1 MKFYRD
7 YVDENKYVIATYYM
21 SSKTSLR
28 DAAWNVAI
36 GQSVGNPNVRN
47 AWETDE
53 LFERNSCVIIGDEK
67 ELESLTH
74 GEVKIAFPVVN
85 TDWDNDG
92 ISHLLCQLMGGQ
104 VDIDSI
110 TICRLVNLH
119 FPKCVEDK
127 FLGPRYGISGMREF
141 TGQYDK
147 PLFGSII
154 KPKIGLNPE
163 QLLDMTKQLV
173 DGGVDFIKEDEILSN
188 PAFCSLEDRTE
199 IITDYINNC
208 GRNVVY
214 SFCVNSDP
222 HDILNRVKFV
232 HENGGNGVHL
242 NVWCGLGAYNS
253 VRKLD
258 LPINIHF
265 QKSGDRVFTD
275 PSHRFGIDW
284 NVICDIAGLIGVDTI
299 HAGMWGGYKS
309 DNEDDLK
316 STLDVLQ
323 RRNVVPALSCGM
335 HAGLIE
341 PINEKFG
348 TDYMANVG
356 GAIHGDEVGTTNGA
370 TKIRDAIEYI
380 KENHH
385 VKIL

>member
-7 YVDENKYVIATYYM
+7 KINNNDYIIATYEM
-21 SSKTSLR
+21 KSKTSLR
-28 DAAWNVAI
+28 DASWNLAI

-53 LFERNSCVIIGDEK
+53 LFERNSCIILSNEK
-67 ELESLTH
+67 ELESKTE

-104 VDIDSI
+104 MDIDII
-110 TICRLVNLH
+110 TKCRLVDIS

-127 FLGPRYGISGMREF
+127 FLGPKYGIIGMREF

-154 KPKIGLNPE
+154 KPKTGLTPE

-188 PAFCSLEDRTE
+188 PAFCSLENRAE
-199 IITDYINNC
+199 LISDYINNC
-208 GRNVVY
+208 GRSVVY
-214 SFCVNSDP
+214 SFCINSDP

-265 QKSGDRVFTD
+265 QKSGDKVFTD
-275 PSHRFGIDW
+275 ASHRFGIDW

-299 HAGMWGGYKS
+299 HSGMWGGYS
-309 DNEDDLK
+309 SNDENELRTTLK
-316 STLDVLQ
+316 ILQ
-323 RRNVVPALSCGM
+323 DRNVVPALSCGM

-341 PINEKFG
+341 PINKKFG
-348 TDYMANVG
+348 IDYMANVG
-356 GAIHGDEVGTTNGA
+356 GAIHGDKTGTTNGA
-370 TKIRDAIEYI
+370 KKIRESIEESI
-380 KENHH
+380 SS
-385 VKIL
+385 KIGTK

>member
-1 MKFYRD
+1 MKFYREQVNSDD
-7 YVDENKYVIATYYM
+7 YVVATYEM
-21 SSKTSLR
+21 ASKTSLR
-28 DAAWNVAI
+28 DASWNLAI

-53 LFERNSCVIIGDEK
+53 LFERNSCIILGDEK
-67 ELESLTH
+67 ELESKTE
-74 GEVKIAFPVVN
+74 GIVKIAFPVVN

-104 VDIDSI
+104 MDIDII
-110 TICRLVNLH
+110 TKCRLVYIS

-127 FLGPRYGISGMREF
+127 FLGPKYGISGMREF
-141 TGQYDK
+141 TGQHDK

-154 KPKIGLNPE
+154 KPKIGLTPE

-199 IITDYINNC
+199 LITDYINNC
-208 GRNVVY
+208 GRKVVY

-265 QKSGDRVFTD
+265 QKSGDKVFTD
-275 PSHRFGIDW
+275 ASHRFGIDW
-284 NVICDIAGLIGVDTI
+284 DVICDIAGLIGVDTI
-299 HAGMWGGYKS
+299 HSGMWGGYS
-309 DNEDDLK
+309 SNDENELRTTLK
-316 STLDVLQ
+316 ILRD
-323 RRNVVPALSCGM
+323 RNVVPALSCGM
-335 HAGLIE
+335 NAELIK

-356 GAIHGDEVGTTNGA
+356 GAIHGDSDGTTAGA
-370 TKIRDAIEYI
+370 LKIRKAIEHEMCYSS
-380 KENHH
+380 
-385 VKIL
+385 

>member
-1 MKFYRD
+1 MNFYRKE
-7 YVDENKYVIATYYM
+7 VDNNKYIIATYEM
-21 SSKTSLR
+21 KSKTSLK
-28 DAAWNVAI
+28 DAAWNLAI

-47 AWETDE
+47 AWETEE
-53 LFERNSCVIIGDEK
+53 LFERNSCIILGDED
-67 ELESLTH
+67 ELESKTE
-74 GEVKIAFPVVN
+74 GIVKIAFPVVN

-104 VDIDSI
+104 MDIDTI
-110 TICRLVNLH
+110 TKCRLVNID

-127 FLGPRYGISGMREF
+127 FLGPKYGISGMREF
-141 TGQYDK
+141 TGQHDK

-154 KPKIGLNPE
+154 KPKIGLTPE

-173 DGGVDFIKEDEILSN
+173 DGGVDFIKEDEIMSN
-188 PAFCSLEDRTE
+188 PSFCSLEDRVE
-199 IITDYINNC
+199 IISDYINNC

-265 QKSGDRVFTD
+265 QKSGDKVFTD
-275 PSHRFGIDW
+275 ASHRFGIDW
-284 NVICDIAGLIGVDTI
+284 DVICDIAGLVGVDTI
-299 HAGMWGGYKS
+299 HSGMWGGYS
-309 DNEDDLK
+309 SNDEDELRTTLK
-316 STLDVLQ
+316 ILRD
-323 RRNVVPALSCGM
+323 RNVVPALSCGM
-335 HAGLIE
+335 NAELIK

-356 GAIHGDEVGTTNGA
+356 GAIHGDSDGTTAGA
-370 TKIRDAIEYI
+370 LKIRKAIEHEMCYSS
-380 KENHH
+380 
-385 VKIL
+385 

>member
-1 MKFYRD
+1 MKFYREQVNSDD
-7 YVDENKYVIATYYM
+7 YVVATYEM
-21 SSKTSLR
+21 ASKTSLR
-28 DAAWNVAI
+28 DASWNLAI

-53 LFERNSCVIIGDEK
+53 LFERNSCIILGDEK
-67 ELESLTH
+67 ELESKTE
-74 GEVKIAFPVVN
+74 GIVKIAFPVVN

-104 VDIDSI
+104 MDIDII
-110 TICRLVNLH
+110 TKCRLVYIS

-127 FLGPRYGISGMREF
+127 FLGPKYGISGMREF
-141 TGQYDK
+141 TGQHDK

-154 KPKIGLNPE
+154 KPKIGLTPE

-199 IITDYINNC
+199 LITDYINNC
-208 GRNVVY
+208 GRKVVY

-265 QKSGDRVFTD
+265 QKSGDKVFTD
-275 PSHRFGIDW
+275 ASHRFGIDW
-284 NVICDIAGLIGVDTI
+284 DVICDIAGLIGVDTI
-299 HAGMWGGYKS
+299 HSGMWGGYS
-309 DNEDDLK
+309 SNDENELRTTLK
-316 STLDVLQ
+316 ILRD
-323 RRNVVPALSCGM
+323 RNVVPALSCGM
-335 HAGLIE
+335 NAELIK

-356 GAIHGDEVGTTNGA
+356 GAIHGDSGGTTVGA
-370 TKIRDAIEYI
+370 LKIRKAIEHEMCYSS
-380 KENHH
+380 
-385 VKIL
+385 

>member
-1 MKFYRD
+1 MKFYREQVNVND
-7 YVDENKYVIATYYM
+7 YVVATYEM
-21 SSKTSLR
+21 GSKTSLR
-28 DAAWNVAI
+28 DAAWNLAI

-53 LFERNSCVIIGDEK
+53 LFERNSCIIIGDEK
-67 ELESLTH
+67 ELESKTE
-74 GEVKIAFPVVN
+74 GIVKIAFPVVN

-92 ISHLLCQLMGGQ
+92 ISHLMCQLMGGQ
-104 VDIDSI
+104 MDIDII
-110 TICRLVNLH
+110 TKCRLVDIS

-127 FLGPRYGISGMREF
+127 FLGPKYGITGMREF
-141 TGQYDK
+141 TGQHDK

-154 KPKIGLNPE
+154 KPKIGLSPE

-199 IITDYINNC
+199 LITDYINNC
-208 GRNVVY
+208 GRNIVY

-265 QKSGDRVFTD
+265 QKSGDKVFTD
-275 PSHRFGIDW
+275 STHRFGVDW
-284 NVICDIAGLIGVDTI
+284 NVVCDIAGLVGVDTI
-299 HAGMWGGYKS
+299 HSGMWGGYKS
-309 DNEDDLK
+309 DDEEDLK
-316 STLDVLQ
+316 ITLKVL
-323 RRNVVPALSCGM
+323 RDRNVVPALSCGM
-335 HAGLIE
+335 KAELIK

-348 TDYMANVG
+348 IDYMANVG
-356 GAIHGDEVGTTNGA
+356 GAIHGDTDGTTAGA
-370 TKIRDAIEYI
+370 LKIRKEIENEMCYSS
-380 KENHH
+380 
-385 VKIL
+385 

>member
-1 MKFYRD
+1 MKFYREQVNVND
-7 YVDENKYVIATYYM
+7 YVVATYEM
-21 SSKTSLR
+21 GSKTSLR
-28 DAAWNVAI
+28 DAAWNLAI

-53 LFERNSCVIIGDEK
+53 LFERNSCIIIGDEK
-67 ELESLTH
+67 ELESKTE
-74 GEVKIAFPVVN
+74 GIVKIAFPVVN

-92 ISHLLCQLMGGQ
+92 ISHLMCQLMGGQ
-104 VDIDSI
+104 MDIDII
-110 TICRLVNLH
+110 TKCRLVDIS

-127 FLGPRYGISGMREF
+127 FLGPKYGITGMREF
-141 TGQYDK
+141 TGQHDK

-154 KPKIGLNPE
+154 KPKIGLSPE

-199 IITDYINNC
+199 LITDYINNC
-208 GRNVVY
+208 GRNIVY

-265 QKSGDRVFTD
+265 QKSGDKVFTD
-275 PSHRFGIDW
+275 STHRFGVDW
-284 NVICDIAGLIGVDTI
+284 NVVCDIAGLVGVDTI
-299 HAGMWGGYKS
+299 HSGMWGGYKS
-309 DNEDDLK
+309 DDEEDLK
-316 STLDVLQ
+316 ITLKVL
-323 RRNVVPALSCGM
+323 RDRNVVPALSCGM
-335 HAGLIE
+335 KAELIK

-348 TDYMANVG
+348 IDYMANVG
-356 GAIHGDEVGTTNGA
+356 GAIHGDTDGTTAGA
-370 TKIRDAIEYI
+370 LKIRKAIENEMCYSS
-380 KENHH
+380 
-385 VKIL
+385 

>member
-1 MKFYRD
+1 MKFYREQINSDD
-7 YVDENKYVIATYYM
+7 YVVATYEM
-21 SSKTSLR
+21 ASKTSLR
-28 DAAWNVAI
+28 DASWNLAI

-53 LFERNSCVIIGDEK
+53 LFERNSCIILGDEK
-67 ELESLTH
+67 ELKSKTE
-74 GEVKIAFPVVN
+74 GIVKIAFPVVN

-104 VDIDSI
+104 MDIDII
-110 TICRLVNLH
+110 TKCRLVDIS

-127 FLGPRYGISGMREF
+127 FSGPKYGITGMREF

-154 KPKIGLNPE
+154 KPKIGLTPE

-199 IITDYINNC
+199 LITDYINNC
-208 GRNVVY
+208 GRKVVY

-265 QKSGDRVFTD
+265 QKSGDKVFTD
-275 PSHRFGIDW
+275 ASHRFGIDW
-284 NVICDIAGLIGVDTI
+284 DVICDIAGLIGVDTI
-299 HAGMWGGYKS
+299 HSGMWGGYS
-309 DNEDDLK
+309 SNDENELRTTLK
-316 STLDVLQ
+316 ILRD
-323 RRNVVPALSCGM
+323 RNVVPALSCGM
-335 HAGLIE
+335 NAELIK

-356 GAIHGDEVGTTNGA
+356 GAIHGDSDGTTAGA
-370 TKIRDAIEYI
+370 LKIRKAIEHEMCYSS
-380 KENHH
+380 
-385 VKIL
+385 

>member
-1 MKFYRD
+1 MKFYREQINSDD
-7 YVDENKYVIATYYM
+7 YVVATYDM
-21 SSKTSLR
+21 TSKTSLR
-28 DAAWNVAI
+28 DASWNLAI

-53 LFERNSCVIIGDEK
+53 LFERNSCIILGDEK
-67 ELESLTH
+67 ELKSKTE
-74 GEVKIAFPVVN
+74 GIVKIAFPVVN

-104 VDIDSI
+104 MDIDII
-110 TICRLVNLH
+110 TKCRLVDIS
-119 FPKCVEDK
+119 FPKCVEYK
-127 FLGPRYGISGMREF
+127 FLGPKYGISGMRKF
-141 TGQYDK
+141 TGQHDK

-154 KPKIGLNPE
+154 KPKIGLTPE

-199 IITDYINNC
+199 LITDYINNC
-208 GRNVVY
+208 GRKVVY

-265 QKSGDRVFTD
+265 QKSGDKVFTD
-275 PSHRFGIDW
+275 ASHRFGIDW
-284 NVICDIAGLIGVDTI
+284 DVICDIAGLIGVDTI
-299 HAGMWGGYKS
+299 HSGMWGGYS
-309 DNEDDLK
+309 SNDENELRTTLK
-316 STLDVLQ
+316 ILRD
-323 RRNVVPALSCGM
+323 RNVVPALSCGM
-335 HAGLIE
+335 NAELIK

-356 GAIHGDEVGTTNGA
+356 GAIHGDSDGTTAGA
-370 TKIRDAIEYI
+370 LKIRKAIEHEMCYSS
-380 KENHH
+380 
-385 VKIL
+385 